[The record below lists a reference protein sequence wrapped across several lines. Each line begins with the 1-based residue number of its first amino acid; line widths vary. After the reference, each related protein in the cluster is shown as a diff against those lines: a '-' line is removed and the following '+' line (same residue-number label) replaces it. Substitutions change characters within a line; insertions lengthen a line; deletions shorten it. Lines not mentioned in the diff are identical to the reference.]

1 MSIKKRKILV
11 GAISAVTDWLG
22 GEKPDFISDCTCGKG
37 GRCITNNYDIV
48 GDGVLRAKREE
59 LLDCPRF
66 KASVKEL
73 IDAELTRKA
82 S

>member
-1 MSIKKRKILV
+1 MLRKRKILV

-22 GEKPDFISDCTCGKG
+22 KKRPEPLKDCTCSKG
-37 GRCITNNYDIV
+37 GCCIRNTYDVV

-59 LLDCPRF
+59 LLDCKRF

-73 IDAELTRKA
+73 IDADLTMQRK